1 MDKQEYLEKKIKPI
15 MDELV
20 SQLAIERPED
30 PIRFIVNWIDKTGG
44 YTTEG
49 LNEQEKKEM
58 EKLKEELKQLR
69 SQT

>member
-1 MDKQEYLEKKIKPI
+1 

-69 SQT
+69 SQS

>member
-44 YTTEG
+44 YTPEG

-69 SQT
+69 SQS

>member
-1 MDKQEYLEKKIKPI
+1 MDKQEYLEKKINPI

-58 EKLKEELKQLR
+58 EKLKEELKQLKNQ
-69 SQT
+69 S

>member
-58 EKLKEELKQLR
+58 EQLKEELKQLKNQ
-69 SQT
+69 S

>member
-49 LNEQEKKEM
+49 LNELEKKEM

-69 SQT
+69 SQS